1 MASDITLSSAVR
13 SNLLSLQ
20 KTADLLGKTQ
30 GRLATGLKVNSALD
44 DPTAFFT
51 SSALNNRASDLNR
64 LQDFVGNAIQTLR
77 AADEGITAITNLV
90 ESAEATARQ
99 ALQTAGGTVSAV
111 QVTGTAAVAADTA
124 PTVTGTSIG
133 SDAELDATGLNFDNT
148 DTIEIS
154 LNGTTSIINFENNGN
169 GVAATAASGDNYYIN
184 LDDADGATGTAA
196 TVTGADVGSP
206 NELEGDLGLDVND
219 TLTINIDGVTSTINF
234 EKNGNGVD
242 ATADSGNNYYINL
255 DDADGSTGAA
265 ATVTG
270 AALAG
275 DQTLKTQLGFAAGD
289 ALTLTENGT
298 TYTINFEEAGANTNT
313 TGSDGT
319 PPNSFYI
326 NLDDYDGAGVGTG
339 ETTVSELAA
348 TINSI
353 SGLNA
358 AFSGGN
364 QFTIG
369 ADANNGDV
377 TITVSDASGG
387 GGAADESLFD
397 TLGFTTNSL
406 GSLTVEPASSGNAD
420 LSTLAA
426 KINSITNLSSSVAS
440 NQLTIASSGFL
451 GDLTIT
457 ANDNGSASD
466 AVLGALGLTNTG
478 STGITLVEPASSGD
492 ATASTLT
499 SLINSITGLD
509 SSFASNQ
516 ITIASSSFVGD
527 LSITVKDGGT
537 EDDTKLNALGLTN
550 TGSAGVTLIEPA
562 NADLGAL
569 TGNLTFQLGTGTVNT
584 VSFGTDDSANEVNT
598 REELLSAIN
607 AVSNVTA
614 SFVGNALQFDLADTE
629 SSLTIGGDAAELTA
643 LNLTATTTYASVATT
658 VADRTNFAT
667 QFDELRLQIDQ
678 LAKDAQYN
686 GVNLLDGDSLTVT
699 FNEDGTSSL
708 GISGVTFDS
717 SGLGVAAAENNFQ
730 LDSNITAAL
739 TDLESATNTLRSQAS
754 AFGSNLSVVETRQ
767 DFTKELINV
776 LETGAAN
783 LTLADTNEEGANLLA
798 LQTRQQLSSTALSLA
813 SQADQNVLRLF

>member
-77 AADEGITAITNLV
+77 AADQGITAITNLV

-111 QVTGTAAVAADTA
+111 QVTGTGTVTADTA

-154 LNGTTSIINFENNGN
+154 LNGTTSIINFENGGN

-184 LDDADGATGTAA
+184 LDDADGATGSAA
-196 TVTGADVGSP
+196 TVTGTDVGSP
-206 NELEGDLGLDVND
+206 NELEGDLGLDIND

-270 AALAG
+270 IDIGANQDLKG
-275 DQTLKTQLGFAAGD
+275 DLGFAAGD
-289 ALTLTENGT
+289 TISLTENGT
-298 TYTINFEEAGANTNT
+298 TYTITFEEAGANTNT
-313 TGSDGT
+313 TGTDGT
-319 PPNSFYI
+319 PANTFYV

-339 ETTVSELAA
+339 ETTLTQLAT
-348 TINSI
+348 TINNI

-358 AFSGGN
+358 SVATN
-364 QFTIG
+364 QLTIG
-369 ADANNGDV
+369 ADANNGDL

-426 KINSITNLSSSVAS
+426 KINTITNLSSSVAS

-509 SSFASNQ
+509 ASFASNQ

-550 TGSAGVTLIEPA
+550 TGTAGITLIEPA
-562 NADLGAL
+562 NTDLGAL

-584 VSFGTDDSANEVNT
+584 VSFGSDDSANEVNT

-629 SSLTIGGDAAELTA
+629 TSLTIGGDAAELTA
-643 LNLTATTTYASVATT
+643 LNLTATTTYASVGTT
-658 VADRTNFAT
+658 VADRTSFAT

-730 LDSNITAAL
+730 LDANITAAL
-739 TDLESATNTLRSQAS
+739 TDLEAATNTLRSQAS